1 MTFPGKNITKTGMQD
16 VERAQVI
23 SAVETKKKACSNER
37 PLSEIKSEPEK
48 SLEEI
53 TIKEVAVI
61 ANKLEITE
69 TITAEKTK
77 S

>member
-1 MTFPGKNITKTGMQD
+1 MQD

-23 SAVETKKKACSNER
+23 SAVDTKKKACSNER
-37 PLSEIKSEPEK
+37 LANEIQSEPEK

-53 TIKEVAVI
+53 TVKEVVVI
-61 ANKLEITE
+61 ANKIEKSE
-69 TITAEKTK
+69 AITAEKTK

>member
-1 MTFPGKNITKTGMQD
+1 MQD

-37 PLSEIKSEPEK
+37 PLSEIKSEVEK
-48 SLEEI
+48 SLEEV

-61 ANKLEITE
+61 ANKSEKTE